1 MVKVNQVIE
10 VHTVDVPYEA
20 RKVKLELDEKN
31 IYRFG
36 MGLNLSGLKDTSAT
50 TNIAIK
56 AAYSLLDL
64 RCKHLERNI
73 KRFLRK
79 IVAVCIDEI
88 NQQNGTDYQTTD
100 VYFEFTHEV
109 MSNEQENEQNEL
121 TEAQKQQVQINTL
134 LSLAQIFGDDLT
146 IQYICDVLDID
157 YEDVKDKLPDN
168 EADKVQQVQDD
179 LDSIIPDDEGG
190 GIGEQGTEGSTT
202 GTT

>member
-1 MVKVNQVIE
+1 M
-10 VHTVDVPYEA
+10 
-20 RKVKLELDEKN
+20 ELDEKN

-88 NQQNGTDYQTTD
+88 NQQNGTDYQITD

-109 MSNEQENEQNEL
+109 MSNEQENKQNEL
-121 TEAQKQQVQINTL
+121 TEAQK
-134 LSLAQIFGDDLT
+134 
-146 IQYICDVLDID
+146 
-157 YEDVKDKLPDN
+157 
-168 EADKVQQVQDD
+168 
-179 LDSIIPDDEGG
+179 
-190 GIGEQGTEGSTT
+190 
-202 GTT
+202 

>member
-1 MVKVNQVIE
+1 M
-10 VHTVDVPYEA
+10 
-20 RKVKLELDEKN
+20 ELDEKN

-88 NQQNGTDYQTTD
+88 NQQNGTDYQITD

-109 MSNEQENEQNEL
+109 MSNEQEDEQNEL

-134 LSLAQIFGDDLT
+134 LSLAQSFGDDLT

-202 GTT
+202 DTA

>member
-1 MVKVNQVIE
+1 
-10 VHTVDVPYEA
+10 
-20 RKVKLELDEKN
+20 
-31 IYRFG
+31 
-36 MGLNLSGLKDTSAT
+36 
-50 TNIAIK
+50 
-56 AAYSLLDL
+56 
-64 RCKHLERNI
+64 
-73 KRFLRK
+73 
-79 IVAVCIDEI
+79 
-88 NQQNGTDYQTTD
+88 
-100 VYFEFTHEV
+100 

-157 YEDVKDKLPDN
+157 YENVKDKLPDN

-202 GTT
+202 DTA

>member
-1 MVKVNQVIE
+1 MAKKGKLTEKQQRF
-10 VHTVDVPYEA
+10 VDEY
-20 RKVKLELDEKN
+20 LID
-31 IYRFG
+31 
-36 MGLNLSGLKDTSAT
+36 LNAT
-50 TNIAIK
+50 QAAI
-56 AAYSLLDL
+56 
-64 RCKHLERNI
+64 
-73 KRFLRK
+73 
-79 IVAVCIDEI
+79 
-88 NQQNGTDYQTTD
+88 TDYQITD

-202 GTT
+202 DTA